1 MSHIYFLYIK
11 IFKKQNMYF
20 ITFFLKLQSESNQN
34 ADANVPINDMLHSL
48 DCENMVDTPSSQNK
62 H

>member
-1 MSHIYFLYIK
+1 
-11 IFKKQNMYF
+11 MYF